1 MLGVW
6 KSDSLVIKKHDN
18 RAKEIKQNTDNR
30 NSNFSLLTGSD
41 ENAFSIQPAVG
52 LLHAL
57 PHDAV
62 LDPVPDVSLPTT
74 QHALVHTST
83 EQALPVTDV
92 QLPGV
97 SHEECAVGFLNSSFT
112 TNICDSVLSVTK
124 PAIADYD
131 GHGASDEQY
140 DGHFLQCVAGG
151 LHCTSCR
158 GGQHCGDG
166 LCRQFCGRKQ
176 SVSH

>member
-1 MLGVW
+1 MV
-6 KSDSLVIKKHDN
+6 KKRDN
-18 RAKEIKQNTDNR
+18 KAKEIKQNTNNR

-41 ENAFSIQPAVG
+41 ETAIPIQPAVG

-62 LDPVPDVSLPTT
+62 LDQASDVSLPTT
-74 QHALVHTST
+74 QHTLVHTST
-83 EQALPVTDV
+83 DRALPVTDI
-92 QLPGV
+92 QLSGV
-97 SHEECAVGFLNSSFT
+97 SHEECAVGLPASSFT
-112 TNICDSVLSVTK
+112 TNICDSVYPVTK
-124 PAIADYD
+124 PAMADYD

-140 DGHFLQCVAGG
+140 DIHSLQCVAGG

-166 LCRQFCGRKQ
+166 LCQQYCGRRQ
-176 SVSH
+176 SVS